1 VSAPRVIARRV
12 IALLVAAAVLAVG
25 VVVALAA
32 TSSSNKTL
40 VAYFPRITGIY
51 AGSSVRI
58 LGVPVGTVT
67 KITVQGTRVRV
78 DISYNSKYRLPAD
91 VDAVIV
97 PPSIVSDRY
106 IDLDPV
112 YSGGPVLA
120 DHATIPQSRTE
131 VPIELDQIFAE
142 INQLNVALGPDG
154 ANRNGAL
161 SHLINISAL
170 NLAGNGKQFN
180 TAITQFANLIS
191 TLSANR
197 GNFFA
202 TLANLE
208 KFSATLAADDGGVR
222 QVAGYLAAVSG
233 QLDAER
239 QDLGLALRNL
249 AIALNQVATF
259 VRDNRS
265 ELTAD
270 IGGLTRVTGA
280 LLTQKRA
287 LEEFLDEAP
296 TALVDLALTYD
307 PATQTL
313 YTRNNSNE
321 YGSAPPTSPLSPFC
335 QLAQSLGAATGQKIS
350 CSNLPSGASAPSS
363 AGPGGLARL
372 LGVAP

>member
-1 VSAPRVIARRV
+1 MIARRV
-12 IALLVAAAVLAVG
+12 IALLVAVAVVAGG
-25 VVVALAA
+25 VVVGLAA

-40 VAYFPRITGIY
+40 VAYFSRITGIY
-51 AGSSVRI
+51 AGSSARI

-67 KITVQGTRVRV
+67 KITVQGTRVKV
-78 DISYNSKYRLPAD
+78 DISYAAKYKLPAD

-112 YSGGPVLA
+112 YTGGPVLA

-142 INQLNVALGPDG
+142 INQLNVALGPNG

-161 SHLINISAL
+161 SHLINVSAL

-180 TAITQFANLIS
+180 AAITQFANLIS

-208 KFSATLAADDGGVR
+208 QFSATLAADDGGVR
-222 QVAGYLAAVSG
+222 QVTGYLAAVSG

-270 IGGLTRVTGA
+270 IGGLTQVTSA

-321 YGSAPPTSPLSPFC
+321 YGSASPSNPLSPFC
-335 QLAQSLGAATGQKIS
+335 QLAQSLGAATGQTIS
-350 CSNLPSGASAPSS
+350 CSNFSSGAPRTAST
-363 AGPGGLARL
+363 GPGGLAQL
-372 LGVAP
+372 LGITP